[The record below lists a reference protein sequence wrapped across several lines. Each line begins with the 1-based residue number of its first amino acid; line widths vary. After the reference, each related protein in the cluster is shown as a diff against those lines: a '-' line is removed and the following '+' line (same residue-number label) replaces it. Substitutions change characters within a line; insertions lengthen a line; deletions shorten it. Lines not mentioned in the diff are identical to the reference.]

1 MDTQIGSSAASNN
14 PGFFRFI
21 SIPLRWLILCLIC
34 CFSIFSTYSLHH
46 ICLLANRVGGDF
58 APPKRP
64 NVGSL
69 GRAIA
74 LRTNFF
80 QVRLPKG
87 DIHHYD
93 LSISPDKCPRR
104 VNRDV
109 VEAMVSTYHRVFGG
123 QRPVFDG
130 RKNLYSSK
138 ALPIGRKPVSGYS
151 SRVFVISQYSWRLNL
166 FMIEHD
172 RQELTYTIY
181 NVLFILVALCE
192 TYDHEG
198 DDQEDRLVI
207 NGCSISYTG
216 RCEIHWLT
224 TDSHAHLATE

>member
-1 MDTQIGSSAASNN
+1 MDAQIGSSAASNN

-34 CFSIFSTYSLHH
+34 CVSIFSTYSSHH
-46 ICLLANRVGGDF
+46 IYPLANRVGGDF

-64 NVGSL
+64 NIGSL

-109 VEAMVSTYHRVFGG
+109 VEAMVNTYHKVFGG

-138 ALPIGRKPVSGYS
+138 ALPIGRKPVSDLQFACLCDLT
-151 SRVFVISQYSWRLNL
+151 VFMTLKSFYDITWSAKINVHYIQHTLHIGCFVWNVWSWWSGRSFSNL
-166 FMIEHD
+166 KSTVV
-172 RQELTYTIY
+172 QSVTP
-181 NVLFILVALCE
+181 VVVKFIDWSTLM
-192 TYDHEG
+192 H
-198 DDQEDRLVI
+198 I
-207 NGCSISYTG
+207 
-216 RCEIHWLT
+216 
-224 TDSHAHLATE
+224 

>member
-1 MDTQIGSSAASNN
+1 MEAQIGSSAASNN

-21 SIPLRWLILCLIC
+21 SIPLRWLIFCLIC
-34 CFSIFSTYSLHH
+34 CVSIFSTYSLHH
-46 ICLLANRVGGDF
+46 IYLLANRVGGDF

-138 ALPIGRKPVSGYS
+138 ALPIGRKPVSGSS
-151 SRVFVISQYSWRLNL
+151 SRVFAISQ
-166 FMIEHD
+166 
-172 RQELTYTIY
+172 
-181 NVLFILVALCE
+181 
-192 TYDHEG
+192 
-198 DDQEDRLVI
+198 
-207 NGCSISYTG
+207 
-216 RCEIHWLT
+216 
-224 TDSHAHLATE
+224 

>member
-1 MDTQIGSSAASNN
+1 M
-14 PGFFRFI
+14 
-21 SIPLRWLILCLIC
+21 
-34 CFSIFSTYSLHH
+34 HH

-151 SRVFVISQYSWRLNL
+151 SRVFAISQYSWRLHL

-172 RQELTYTIY
+172 QQELTYTIY
-181 NVLFILVALCE
+181 NILFILVALCE
-192 TYDHEG
+192 TYEV
-198 DDQEDRLVI
+198 DDR
-207 NGCSISYTG
+207 
-216 RCEIHWLT
+216 EIV
-224 TDSHAHLATE
+224 

>member
-1 MDTQIGSSAASNN
+1 MDAQIGASAASNN

-151 SRVFVISQYSWRLNL
+151 SRVFVISQYSWR
-166 FMIEHD
+166 
-172 RQELTYTIY
+172 
-181 NVLFILVALCE
+181 
-192 TYDHEG
+192 
-198 DDQEDRLVI
+198 
-207 NGCSISYTG
+207 
-216 RCEIHWLT
+216 
-224 TDSHAHLATE
+224 